1 MDING
6 STNVD
11 SLGGTPLNR
20 DNLGLIQEWHWK
32 FAQSTNLYTV
42 TRHLGCPLEPKPCL
56 PPLPHGKDKTLQR
69 REFRWVAL
77 LRQSPVL
84 QYLKGV
90 AISTHEGILLRDV
103 TSFTPFI
110 SFHYIRNYAMTNHML
125 NFAQGTRDMFKA
137 KSRFNPLR
145 FNKCPCFRCVF
156 VENDGKSHSCEAGGH
171 CW

>member
-1 MDING
+1 MTLEIRSINQFIYCYPP
-6 STNVD
+6 SWVPCLVPT
-11 SLGGTPLNR
+11 
-20 DNLGLIQEWHWK
+20 
-32 FAQSTNLYTV
+32 
-42 TRHLGCPLEPKPCL
+42 PCL

-125 NFAQGTRDMFKA
+125 NFAQGTRGMFKA

-156 VENDGKSHSCEAGGH
+156 GIIIPGRDGK
-171 CW
+171 